1 MDTPIDLKLVFCC
14 TGEAAGR
21 YFSKLLVDLL
31 ASGKLEQ
38 EVPRYKFDLVRCS
51 TQEEAL
57 ARLKQYAAM
66 RERPAV
72 ILLSDAL
79 AESVQDISAI
89 ESWMPS
95 FWGKEAGD
103 ALGTHGVK
111 IAIVDELR
119 RVTDIDRTITRTAK
133 SPQLLQA
140 LQLAADKLAY
150 MSRPE
155 KRSEPSAVEVRLV
168 SRQHELLEYF
178 RLRHRI
184 YGIMGYLAP
193 EIESAPSR
201 MEMDWCDSIAL
212 HCAAYQRLKGGQ
224 QVLAGTARVVV
235 ASSAQP
241 QKHAELLAKYR
252 HWVAALAKNDPSLAQ
267 AFEQPLGLELPI
279 FHSQKLGRV
288 LKQAIEADE
297 VCGELSRVIV
307 AEDFRGSG
315 LSRKLVEFAVQ
326 EAARAGVTRL
336 FLECLELHE
345 ELYRQFGFEK
355 IEGAKASVIGVNK
368 TMIAM
373 QRRLTGTG
381 DSRPPAGRT
390 ARSRS

>member
-1 MDTPIDLKLVFCC
+1 
-14 TGEAAGR
+14 
-21 YFSKLLVDLL
+21 
-31 ASGKLEQ
+31 
-38 EVPRYKFDLVRCS
+38 
-51 TQEEAL
+51 
-57 ARLKQYAAM
+57 
-66 RERPAV
+66 
-72 ILLSDAL
+72 LLSDSL
-79 AESVQDISAI
+79 AESVKDISAI

-103 ALGTHGVK
+103 ALGMQGVK

-119 RVTDIDRTITRTAK
+119 RVTDIDRTLIRTAK
-133 SPQLLQA
+133 SPQLLQT
-140 LQLAADKLAY
+140 LKLAADKLTY

-155 KRSEPSAVEVRLV
+155 KRGETPAIEVRLV
-168 SRQHELLEYF
+168 GRQHELLEYF

-184 YGIMGYLAP
+184 YGIMGYLAH
-193 EIESAPSR
+193 EIENAPSR

-212 HCAAYQRLKGGQ
+212 HCAAYQRLKGGR

-235 ASSAQP
+235 ASSVQP
-241 QKHAELLAKYR
+241 QRHAELLAKYR
-252 HWVAALAKNDPSLAQ
+252 HWVATLARNDPTLAQ

-279 FHSQKLGRV
+279 FHSQNLGRV
-288 LKQAIEADE
+288 MKQAIEADE

-307 AEDFRGSG
+307 AEEYRGGG

-336 FLECLELHE
+336 FLECLDLHE

-373 QRRLTGTG
+373 QRRLTEAGAP
-381 DSRPPAGRT
+381 RPPAARA